1 MKHII
6 GIFTIS
12 ALALN
17 FNAMA
22 DVVVDIPADFTGPIM
37 CDTSTLGVHD
47 NKAEMIAVYEPISV
61 SCPAGKYL
69 SKTTARCE
77 TCPEGYVCQGS
88 GDGEFVFSEDVELG
102 VGITK
107 CPDNAPLAPAGSTK
121 LGDCGYILHVGD
133 KQMYVHQDTNT
144 PKPRLAVQVN
154 GETFYAPMTTDSV
167 KMTKDSDA
175 KLHINLDGT
184 DYTVHDNSVSE

>member
-22 DVVVDIPADFTGPIM
+22 DISVNIPANPTGPIM
-37 CDTSTLGVHD
+37 CDTSTLGIY
-47 NKAEMIAVYEPISV
+47 NNIAEMVAVYEPISI

-69 SKTTARCE
+69 SHETAQCE
-77 TCPEGYVCQGS
+77 TCLAGHFCTGS
-88 GDGEFVFSEDVELG
+88 GDGKYTYDDDEDI
-102 VGITK
+102 GIEK
-107 CPDNAPLAPAGSTK
+107 CPDDEPHSPAGSTK
-121 LGDCGYILHVGD
+121 LGDCGHILHIGD
-133 KQMYVHQDTNT
+133 KQMYIHQDINT
-144 PKPRLAVQVN
+144 PKPRLAVRIN
-154 GETFYAPMTTDSV
+154 GKTFYAPMTTESIKMSTDSN
-167 KMTKDSDA
+167 A
-175 KLHINLDGT
+175 KLHINIAGT